1 MPPLNPQFFYASQ
14 IGIDDPLSA
23 VPIPGAKSKTTD
35 HLPRPFS
42 AYDNSALEEA
52 WMSFSRA
59 GKRHKKKRK
68 GTQDDLHNSPF
79 TNLAFMELSSEEIHE
94 ASTQELLKAEDL
106 KPSANTPSTAEPGCC
121 PPPIESAEFQKPHL
135 NNPFGFFKRVISKE
149 HPEDGKPEDLSSSQL
164 PGNKGNPYNKRCN
177 DEHHI
182 GMDNKLGCCDEFEAG
197 DSGHEHHKL
206 KPDEIKDTR
215 RRTFRLTNTDTG
227 APNIANDDQHE
238 GEKKGRHHK
247 SKSPKGKKT
256 GQKGNPYNK
265 LCDDEHHLGMD
276 NKPDCCDD
284 FEVDGSGHK
293 FCKTKSDKTKNNHPE
308 GEGASPTSKSKKAD
322 KPASKDK
329 GVLFHDDADSS
340 DKEDLATDKKPS
352 PKDEAEHHKQT
363 TLKYNPYGH
372 DLADCQADGARDGSS
387 SPINQDGQASEGC
400 QDYDEHK
407 AIDKHKR
414 CKSHQAFEAHL
425 AKHNKP
431 ESEHGGKENKPEN
444 PEGHHEKHAE
454 RHRKRAE
461 KHEKHEKHAEKHEK
475 RSRSRSPKNLKSSEN
490 IGQAEPAVQLNSQLA
505 DVYAPNEEATTTRR
519 PFLRLPSRK
528 TKTEPQPQGEV
539 SSPEENSAKEQDGQD
554 EEMMD
559 IPGCKAQKSTKEQ
572 IDVPVGASRLHHVQ
586 LPSLQMK
593 PIYWSP
599 VHDIAVVTR
608 GTWFYKDTM
617 YPVEPADANQ
627 LEMGYRELRPWSQ
640 TWKDEVNSAM
650 EVGAEAEEKI
660 AHQLWPKE
668 NEQKYSSRKKL
679 PHTLSTD
686 PYCAAKCFNGEAA
699 AEGASDFNGTES
711 KQPTN
716 LKTITKKFPSS
727 QVFYKN
733 ARNAF
738 ILKPT
743 LQPSTYYGRKP
754 LQKIMKGQTIGIHVV
769 RGFDW
774 KLWEK
779 LHPSKKSHR
788 AAKAEY
794 AAPTAVGNGASNP
807 SECSACKH
815 EEQRPEVTDV
825 IFVIHGIGQ
834 KLSER
839 MESFHFT
846 HAINSFRREV
856 NLEMTHDGVQQVLRK
871 DLGGVMVLPINWRT
885 NLSFEDG
892 GPMKEE
898 DRKTNGYFTLDDIT
912 PTTIPAVRNIISDV
926 MLDIP
931 FYMSHH
937 KPKMIQAVIA
947 EANRVHR
954 LWCRNNPDFVK
965 NGRVHI
971 IAHSLGSAM
980 ALDILSKQPTS
991 VPHLNPAHKKSNTKH
1006 LDFNTTNLFLAG
1018 SPAGFFLLLEKAM
1031 LLPRKSQSKADAE
1044 QGDDSDPSLTGNA
1057 GTFGCLAVDNIYN
1070 IMHYN
1075 DPIAYRMNAAVD
1087 PQYAASLKNAQV
1099 PNATTGFFE
1108 SIGNMIYSKKGGDIT
1123 IDVASMKPQ
1132 VKRLPS
1138 QLEMA
1143 VHDFTREEIAEK
1155 KLALLNDNGQIDWFL
1170 SSGGGPLEIQYIN
1183 MLGAHSSY
1191 WLSHDFVRFIVVEV
1205 GRKPGKGHALPH
1217 MKAQKIGHQKSGSK
1231 S

>member
-1 MPPLNPQFFYASQ
+1 MPPLNSQFFYASQ

-35 HLPRPFS
+35 HPPRPFS

-52 WMSFSRA
+52 WMSFSKA
-59 GKRHKKKRK
+59 GKRHKKKKK
-68 GTQDDLHNSPF
+68 GTRDGPENSPF
-79 TNLAFMELSSEEIHE
+79 RNLAFMEPSSEEIYE
-94 ASTQELLKAEDL
+94 ASTQEPPKVEDSRHSV
-106 KPSANTPSTAEPGCC
+106 KGPSSGEPGCC
-121 PPPIESAEFQKPHL
+121 PPPTESAESQKPHIT
-135 NNPFGFFKRVISKE
+135 NPFSFFTRAISRE
-149 HPEDGKPEDLSSSQL
+149 SPEDGKPEDSFSSQL
-164 PGNKGNPYNKRCN
+164 PANKGNPYNKRCN

-182 GMDNKLGCCDEFEAG
+182 GIDNKPGCCDDFEV
-197 DSGHEHHKL
+197 DESGHRGHKL
-206 KPDEIKDTR
+206 KPGDAKDSR
-215 RRTFRLTNTDTG
+215 GRTDVGASRNTK
-227 APNIANDDQHE
+227 PDQYE
-238 GEKKGRHHK
+238 SDLKESRHHK
-247 SKSPKGKKT
+247 SKSPTGKT
-256 GQKGNPYNK
+256 TDQKGNPYNK
-265 LCDDEHHLGMD
+265 LCNDEHHTGMD
-276 NKPDCCDD
+276 DKPDCCDD
-284 FEVDGSGHK
+284 FEVDDSGHK
-293 FCKTKSDKTKNNHPE
+293 FCRRNSDKTKNNYPE
-308 GEGASPTSKSKKAD
+308 GEG
-322 KPASKDK
+322 
-329 GVLFHDDADSS
+329 
-340 DKEDLATDKKPS
+340 PS
-352 PKDEAEHHKQT
+352 PKSRSNRANKSLSKGKGLSSHNGSDSEDLNPDQKPSYRDEVGHHKQNAS
-363 TLKYNPYGH
+363 KGKSRGH
-372 DLADCQADGARDGSS
+372 DLANCQADGTHDS
-387 SPINQDGQASEGC
+387 SPSPSP
-400 QDYDEHK
+400 EH
-407 AIDKHKR
+407 
-414 CKSHQAFEAHL
+414 S
-425 AKHNKP
+425 
-431 ESEHGGKENKPEN
+431 GKENKPEKPQRHEN
-444 PEGHHEKHAE
+444 HHEKHAE
-454 RHRKRAE
+454 RHKKRSE
-461 KHEKHEKHAEKHEK
+461 KHEE
-475 RSRSRSPKNLKSSEN
+475 RSRSQSPKNPKSNEITAQTQPAN
-490 IGQAEPAVQLNSQLA
+490 IP
-505 DVYAPNEEATTTRR
+505 APNEEAATTRR

-528 TKTEPQPQGEV
+528 TKIESQAQDEV
-539 SSPEENSAKEQDGQD
+539 SSPDENPAKEENGPD
-554 EEMMD
+554 EEMVN
-559 IPGCKAQKSTKEQ
+559 IPGCKAQRSTKEQ
-572 IDVPVGASRLHHVQ
+572 VDVPVGVSRLHHVQ

-599 VHDIAVVTR
+599 VHDIAAVTR

-668 NEQKYSSRKKL
+668 DEQKHSSRKK
-679 PHTLSTD
+679 PMHTLSTD

-699 AEGASDFNGTES
+699 AEGAPDFDSTES
-711 KQPTN
+711 KQPNN
-716 LKTITKKFPSS
+716 LKTITKKFPTS

-743 LQPSTYYGRKP
+743 LQPSAYYGRKP
-754 LQKIMKGQTIGIHVV
+754 LHKIMKGQKIGIHVV

-774 KLWEK
+774 KIWEK

-788 AAKAEY
+788 VTKAEQ
-794 AAPTAVGNGASNP
+794 AAPTAVGNGAGNL
-807 SECSACKH
+807 SECPACKH

-825 IFVIHGIGQ
+825 VLVIHGIGQ

-856 NLEMTHDGVQQVLRK
+856 NLEMTHSGVQKVLRK
-871 DLGGVMVLPINWRT
+871 DLGGIMVLPINWRT

-898 DRKTNGYFTLDDIT
+898 DRKTNSHFTLDDIT
-912 PTTIPAVRNIISDV
+912 PKTIPAVRNMISDV

-947 EANRVHR
+947 EANRVYR
-954 LWCRNNPDFVK
+954 LWCQNNPDFVK

-991 VPHLNPAHKKSNTKH
+991 VPRFNPAHKKSNTKH

-1031 LLPRKSQSKADAE
+1031 LLPRNGQSKADAE
-1044 QGDDSDPSLTGNA
+1044 HGDDSDTSLTANA
-1057 GTFGCLAVDNIYN
+1057 GAFGCLAVDNIYN

-1075 DPIAYRMNAAVD
+1075 DPIAYRLNAAVD

-1108 SIGNMIYSKKGGDIT
+1108 SIGNIIYPKRGEDIT
-1123 IDVASMKPQ
+1123 INTASAMPQ

-1155 KLALLNDNGQIDWFL
+1155 KFALLNDNGQIDWFL

-1205 GRKPGKGHALPH
+1205 GRRPGKSHALPH
-1217 MKAQKIGHQKSGSK
+1217 MKAQKVGHQKGGNK